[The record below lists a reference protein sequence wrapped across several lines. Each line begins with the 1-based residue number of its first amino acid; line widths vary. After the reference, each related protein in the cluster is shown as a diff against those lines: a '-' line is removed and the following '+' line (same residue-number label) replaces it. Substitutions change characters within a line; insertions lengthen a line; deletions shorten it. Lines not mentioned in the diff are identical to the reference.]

1 MKYIETCILSI
12 LPLIKG
18 LVISCVFAIEYVFG
32 WVIDCFSSLIKGSI
46 YKELFN
52 LEYKRPFY
60 RLLQNIFMEGVSI

>member
-1 MKYIETCILSI
+1 MHFEYFASY
-12 LPLIKG
+12 KG
-18 LVISCVFAIEYVFG
+18 ISRVFAIEYVFG